1 MKAGNRSLYC
11 SLNLEKVSLAG
22 RTEGSSWN
30 NRWGGCRSRDRSRYW
45 NHWPGHV
52 TGTVW
57 TQNSMGQMLGP
68 KAMKE
73 FKILLMSALV
83 TYVFCNKL
91 PQSRWLKQQKLIFS
105 HFWRP
110 KVQSSYL
117 WAEIKASGWLH
128 ALWKPRRRISSL
140 FLPACGGCQ
149 HSLACI
155 CITPVSASSVTLL
168 PLLCVWNLHLVRIC
182 GLHGSPPR

>member
-30 NRWGGCRSRDRSRYW
+30 NRCGGCRSRDRSRYW
-45 NHWPGHV
+45 NHRPGHV

-105 HFWRP
+105 QFWRP

-117 WAEIKASGWLH
+117 WAETLPCLFQLVVAASIPWL
-128 ALWKPRRRISSL
+128 
-140 FLPACGGCQ
+140 
-149 HSLACI
+149 
-155 CITPVSASSVTLL
+155 VSASLQSLL
-168 PLLCVWNLHLVRIC
+168 PRSHCFLFCVCEIFIL
-182 GLHGSPPR
+182 